1 MRRSMGQHMKTEVT
15 GLSTDNTFATGDL
28 LFGNFT
34 VHGIRDKWV
43 NNWVQTQGDCPNCVF
58 ADLIR
63 DTQYLGQYPNPFYQ
77 AEAIYFDHGW
87 EFMGHEGD
95 KGGFLVLVGEDK
107 GNFYSFKEGTR
118 GGISTSAGYAG
129 EIGRVDVTG
138 NPNLFTSDF
147 FYGFREKWYASYG
160 GFISGGI
167 GYSTSMSGG
176 QPVTAISVQIG
187 FGLNLWP
194 LSGGYNQGVIEKR

>member
-1 MRRSMGQHMKTEVT
+1 MKTEVT